1 MLALTTLT
9 LAMGFVPAALAAP
22 ARASAVPMA
31 TTTTTGTITGSG
43 TIQVV
48 ANTTSH
54 SINFSSGTPS
64 QAVGCLNA
72 VGQVVLD
79 DCAVF
84 TADGLHVSTSAGVC
98 SFANASQPTNTDAVY
113 GGGVHAFSCWAH
125 APVSTDVQFY
135 TVSGIPYNFLGQGDS
150 NMVSNKQLISLGV
163 FFLSRAR
170 VNSLRH
176 VCPTCELAFASLF
189 FLCRVERIRSKVYGT
204 DTYITY
210 STMTSP
216 PFQQHL
222 QMPLTSGTLCG
233 AARRPLYQQAT
244 TRLSCYGSRPRKG
257 NVGERKSETGHRDG
271 CVVVYCGL

>member
-9 LAMGFVPAALAAP
+9 LAMGLVPAALAAP
-22 ARASAVPMA
+22 AVTMA
-31 TTTTTGTITGSG
+31 TTSTTGTITGSG

-84 TADGLHVSTSAGVC
+84 TAEGFHVSTSAGVC

-113 GGGVHAFSCWAH
+113 GGGVHAFSCWDH

-135 TVSGIPYNFLGQGDS
+135 TVSGVPYDFLGQGDT
-150 NMVSNKQLISLGV
+150 NLVSNRQ
-163 FFLSRAR
+163 
-170 VNSLRH
+170 
-176 VCPTCELAFASLF
+176 
-189 FLCRVERIRSKVYGT
+189 
-204 DTYITY
+204 
-210 STMTSP
+210 
-216 PFQQHL
+216 
-222 QMPLTSGTLCG
+222 
-233 AARRPLYQQAT
+233 
-244 TRLSCYGSRPRKG
+244 
-257 NVGERKSETGHRDG
+257 
-271 CVVVYCGL
+271 